1 MSNILI
7 TSAGR
12 RVELVNSFKTECGKL
27 NRKLKVFCTDV
38 NPELSS
44 ACQVADL
51 YFRAPRVTSKEY
63 IGFLKQT
70 CADNSIV
77 LIVPT
82 IDTELLTLSE
92 HREEF
97 LKLGINIIISD
108 KSIIQ
113 ACSNKNYT
121 TALLNKIDIK
131 TPVIYDK
138 KNLTYPC
145 FVKPYDGSCSVGAFI
160 LNNKSMLTTDIFEN
174 SKNIFME
181 LVPKNFDEYTVDVYF
196 DKLGNLKSLVPRL
209 RIATRAGEI
218 SKGLT
223 SKGIVYDYL
232 KAKLCNLKGVRGC
245 INLQLFAN
253 LKEKSFK
260 AIEIN
265 PRFGGG
271 YPLSYAAGANFPKM
285 LIQEYILKEDVN
297 FKDDWENN
305 LLMLRYDSKVL
316 VYDYKS

>member
-12 RVELVNSFKTECGKL
+12 RVELVDSFKTESIKL
-27 NRKLKVFCTDV
+27 DERLKVFCADL

-51 YFRAPRVTSKEY
+51 YFRAPKVTSKEY
-63 IGFLKQT
+63 ISFLKQVCT
-70 CADNSIV
+70 DNSIS

-82 IDTELLTLSE
+82 IDTELLILSK

-97 LKLGINIIISD
+97 LELGINIIISD
-108 KSIIQ
+108 TSLIQ
-113 ACSNKNYT
+113 ACRNKNYT
-121 TALLNKIDIK
+121 TDLLNRIDIE
-131 TPVIYDK
+131 TPAIYNV
-138 KNLTYPC
+138 KNLSYPC
-145 FVKPYDGSCSVGAFI
+145 FVKPYDGSCSVGAFA
-160 LNNKSMLTTDIFEN
+160 LNDESMLTVDILEN
-174 SKNIFME
+174 SKNMFME
-181 LVPKNFDEYTVDVYF
+181 LVPKSYDEYTVDIYF
-196 DKLGNLKSLVPRL
+196 DKSGKLKSLVPRL
-209 RIATRAGEI
+209 RIETRAGEI

-232 KAKLCNLKGVRGC
+232 KDKLCNLKGVRGC
-245 INLQLFAN
+245 ITLQLFVN

-271 YPLSYAAGANFPKM
+271 YPLSYAAGANFTKM
-285 LIQEYILKEDVN
+285 LIQEYILEESVD
-297 FKDDWENN
+297 FIDDWEDG

-316 VYDYKS
+316 IHDYKS

>member
-7 TSAGR
+7 VSAGR

-63 IGFLKQT
+63 ISFLKQT
-70 CADNSIV
+70 CSDNSIV

-82 IDTELLTLSE
+82 IDTELLILSE

-97 LKLGINIIISD
+97 LELGINIVISD
-108 KSIIQ
+108 TSLIQ

-121 TALLNKIDIK
+121 ADLFNKINIK

-145 FVKPYDGSCSVGAFI
+145 FVKPYDGSSSVGAFA
-160 LNNKSMLTTDIFEN
+160 LKDESMLTADILQN
-174 SKNIFME
+174 PKNIFME
-181 LVPKNFDEYTVDVYF
+181 LVPESYDEYTVDIYY
-196 DKLGNLKSLVPRL
+196 DKSGNLKSLVPRL
-209 RIATRAGEI
+209 RIETRAGEI

-232 KAKLCNLKGVRGC
+232 KDKLCNLKSVRGC
-245 INLQLFAN
+245 INLQLFVN

-260 AIEIN
+260 ATEIN

-285 LIQEYILKEDVN
+285 LIQEYILKENLN
-297 FKDDWENN
+297 FVDDWVDN
-305 LLMLRYDSKVL
+305 LLMLRYDSNIL